1 MCRIC
6 IRVAEDPQIPNNVQ
20 LFDQNQHGGGGQN
33 LPPLFNEEDYFTA
46 PQDFSAKSSGYVQSM
61 LKLCIHICFS
71 VKVAYQMAII
81 VLEPVCCKKRQK
93 KVQTK
98 KLVWAIEDLQRL

>member
-61 LKLCIHICFS
+61 LKLFS
-71 VKVAYQMAII
+71 NFSCMFLNPNNFFSILIII
-81 VLEPVCCKKRQK
+81 VLIC
-93 KVQTK
+93 
-98 KLVWAIEDLQRL
+98 